1 MELSE
6 KYDKAQLTDDYTFGF
21 AQKYR
26 DVFRGQ
32 EDVLKEATD
41 LNPLEIARK
50 DRMKFKL
57 EREDE
62 EFDAERYAYDN
73 YDEEP
78 LA

>member
-1 MELSE
+1 
-6 KYDKAQLTDDYTFGF
+6 
-21 AQKYR
+21 
-26 DVFRGQ
+26 
-32 EDVLKEATD
+32 LKEATD

-57 EREDE
+57 EREEE